1 LGVRVRLR
9 IRVSNLEVITS
20 ALVNSGFESTEPEL
34 IIPPP
39 LADILRLTGSG
50 VAEYRLVGGGGASGL
65 RVDEVLKVSLVLG
78 DRDTDEV
85 DAVGTVLPG
94 EDEVIISDR
103 LASKLGIVIIDPYE
117 GLWCLRDEVGRK
129 VRRSAGMQLWR

>member
-1 LGVRVRLR
+1 LGVRLR
-9 IRVSNLEVITS
+9 IRVGSLEVVTS
-20 ALVNSGFESTEPEL
+20 ALVNSSFESSEPEL

-39 LADILRLTGSG
+39 LADVLRLTGSS
-50 VAEYRLVGGGGASGL
+50 VAEYRLVGGGGTSGL

-103 LASKLGIVIIDPYE
+103 PASKLGIVIIDPYE
-117 GLWCLRDEVGRK
+117 GLWCLRDEIGRK
-129 VRRSAGMQLWR
+129 VRKSASIQLWR